1 MVSHL
6 EPVWAWRFDIWISY
20 FDSSRN
26 TQKLRGLLSPEDHG
40 SVTGGSRI
48 EFSQNVWM
56 GKPAVLSAIL
66 VWEEFKSNHFVR
78 MDAIW
83 HGMEFWELGRVL
95 RILP

>member
-20 FDSSRN
+20 FVSCRN
-26 TQKLRGLLSPEDHG
+26 AQKLHGLLSREGHG

-48 EFSQNVWM
+48 WFSQNVWM

-66 VWEEFKSNHFVR
+66 VWEEFKSNNFVR
-78 MDAIW
+78 MHAIW
-83 HGMEFWELGRVL
+83 HGTEFWELGRVL
-95 RILP
+95 MILP